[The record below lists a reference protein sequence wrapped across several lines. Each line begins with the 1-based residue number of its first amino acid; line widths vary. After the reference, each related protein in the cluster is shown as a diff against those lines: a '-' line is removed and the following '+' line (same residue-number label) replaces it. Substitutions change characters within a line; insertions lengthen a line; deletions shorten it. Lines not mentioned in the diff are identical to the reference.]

1 MKEEIKQYQD
11 TRYSISNTGIVYTT
25 GLKTIS
31 IWKANT
37 GYLKCKFHHNGTS
50 KDKYVHRL
58 VAETFIP
65 NPDNLPQVLHID
77 GNKENNSVDNLM
89 WGTNKQNTQQGYDDG
104 AYQFKARSHKVK
116 AVHKETG
123 ETQTF
128 KSIRELESVLNYN
141 RKTVTSILK
150 GEKKVN
156 NFDHDFYY
164 DM

>member
-1 MKEEIKQYQD
+1 M
-11 TRYSISNTGIVYTT
+11 
-25 GLKTIS
+25 
-31 IWKANT
+31 
-37 GYLKCKFHHNGTS
+37 
-50 KDKYVHRL
+50 
-58 VAETFIP
+58 AETFIP

-89 WGTNKQNTQQGYDDG
+89 CGTNKQNTQQGYDDG

-141 RKTVTSILK
+141 VTSILK